1 MRLKR
6 LTAILLC
13 LCMALTLL
21 PTAALAAAVGETIH
35 VGGVELTTTEGNPT
49 VYAKTDDNGV
59 VSTTNADENDYN
71 IMWDGTTLTL
81 NNADITQVSH
91 ENAAISYYNN
101 DPGNGGISQLD
112 LVLVG
117 ENTVTGPNLDPIS
130 GYSSYGILVA
140 GDSLVGTALTISGAG
155 SLTATGGTVSK
166 SGTYWSAGICNSV
179 GDISVEGGTVKATG
193 GPSSGRSA
201 GIHSQYK
208 LTISG
213 GTVNAA
219 GGESESSY
227 GIYSSSRG
235 ITISGGTVTAE
246 GATQAV
252 RTTGTVTVAPEED
265 QQIAVTA
272 GESETGAQELSDSP
286 FTETT
291 SITSLISSAKYFHSI
306 AGEAEDPGPDPDP
319 DPDTPDPNIYV
330 GGVGLYGDKD
340 TTAYALTDG
349 NGAVTTTGATAD
361 NYTIMW
367 DGETLTLSGADI
379 QGAYGFRYNT
389 ASASAAIYRT
399 GGLEIA
405 LLGANTVSNPG
416 GETNNYGIYVYG
428 DLTISGSGSLAASG
442 GQGTAGS
449 YGIYTDWGGVTV
461 SGGTVETT
469 AGDAAYYSYGIYAFN
484 GDVTVTDGTVNAA
497 GGAADLS
504 YGINAD
510 NVTIS
515 GDGKVTATG
524 GAAEHSCGID
534 ASAIDISGGTVTA
547 TGGPAS
553 ADVGASSEGISAYA
567 AAISGGTVTATGGTA
582 TGSFAGSCGIYFE
595 GKATISGGEVTAE
608 GGTASA
614 GSTGDSAASYG
625 IYASVITISDG
636 TVTATGGPATGS
648 YAGSCGISVYGSI
661 DISGGTVTADGGTA
675 TGSYA
680 ESCGIYFEEKATIS
694 GGEVTAEGA
703 TQAVRSFTG
712 SVTIDPAEGQQIAV
726 RAGTDADNAV
736 KITDS
741 PFTEEKEISGSISSA
756 QYFHSIAEKA
766 GDPGPDDPNIYVG
779 GVELTG
785 DKDTPAYAL
794 TDKSGKVTIEGAS
807 ATGYTI
813 MWDGET
819 LTLNN
824 AVITRGSYK
833 GAAIY
838 CGENAGINLV
848 LVGDSTVTGPGGDAS
863 RGIYTSGDLTISGDG
878 TLDVS
883 GGGISLFV
891 TGDLTIS
898 DGTVTATGGDVSAND
913 AYSYGI
919 FTPCD
924 ITISG
929 GSVTAEGGT
938 ASTTGASYAE
948 SFGIFAYNITIS
960 GGTVN
965 ADGGTASATGN
976 ESYACSY
983 GIYARDVIVSNGE
996 VTATGGTASAG
1007 NTGGHAE
1014 SYGIYVYGRSNLP
1027 GSITISGGIVN
1038 ADGGKASVTAADGG
1052 SAGSYGISVYGSIDI
1067 SDGIVNADGGQ
1078 TSAEDDDTAIS
1089 IALLC
1094 TTLTISGGTVN
1105 ATGGTATGGS
1115 EESYGLSLP
1124 GTFTISGGTVTIAG
1138 KTASFDQSK
1147 SILPNL
1153 SVLIAPQPKT
1163 QIRVQSGPNQGN
1175 AAEITGSP
1183 FQEETEIVDLASAAG
1198 VAYFKS
1204 AAEPARYSVT
1214 LHPNGGTIADG
1225 KDVTSYL
1232 CGTGASLP
1240 GAGDVT
1246 RSGYRFAGWYAD
1258 ESLTDGPYTQI
1269 SAADAGD
1276 MAFYARWVRRSSGG
1290 GGSSSRP
1297 TGPSTG
1303 HSDGWTDIREEIG
1316 SAEDGD
1322 TVTIDMNG
1330 ETEVPAEIFEE
1341 IAGKDITVELDMGGG
1356 VTWTVDGRDVP
1367 EDVSL
1372 SDLDL
1377 GVDMDTSG
1385 ISVDVINT
1393 VTGEYGAVQVSLE
1406 HDGAFGFA
1414 LTLTAPLGRENAGYW
1429 ANLYH
1434 YDEGEEALTFETSA
1448 RIAADGSAA
1457 LRMTHASQYAI
1468 VIDEKSHA
1476 LPFEDVGTDAWYSDA
1491 VAYVYRN
1498 GLMSGTS
1505 GSTFSPDAAITRAQ
1519 LVTILWRMA
1528 GSPQVNGLMDFD
1540 DVSQDAYY
1548 TEAVRW
1554 AASEGI
1560 AGGYGNGLFG
1570 SDDPI
1575 TREQMAAI
1583 LYRFAQHMG
1592 HDVSIGED
1600 TNILSY
1606 TDAPDVSGYAV
1617 AALQWACGAG
1627 IIRGTG
1633 DGSTLTPQGGATRA
1647 QAAVILTR
1655 FCAQSQ

>member
-1 MRLKR
+1 M
-6 LTAILLC
+6 AILLC

-21 PTAALAAAVGETIH
+21 PTAALAADEGQTIYVGDAV
-35 VGGVELTTTEGNPT
+35 LTTTAENPT
-49 VYAKTDDNGV
+49 VYARTEDGAVTTDGANE
-59 VSTTNADENDYN
+59 SSYN
-71 IMWDGTTLTL
+71 IKWDGATLTL
-81 NNADITQVSH
+81 NNAVITQGSYKG
-91 ENAAISYYNN
+91 AAIYYH
-101 DPGNGGISQLD
+101 DRYTAIH
-112 LVLVG
+112 LVLMG
-117 ENTVTGPNLDPIS
+117 ESTVTGPNSSEGSCGIDVS
-130 GYSSYGILVA
+130 GDLTIDGSGTLTVTGGDVTVTDTTYAISYGIDA
-140 GDSLVGTALTISGAG
+140 PDIIISSGTV
-155 SLTATGGTVSK
+155 TATGGTVSGNNAISYGIDASDITI
-166 SGTYWSAGICNSV
+166 SGGIVN
-179 GDISVEGGTVKATG
+179 ATG
-193 GPSSGRSA
+193 GTAASGNADDSDAESCGIYADNVIVSGGAVTATGGSA
-201 GIHSQYK
+201 SGNSLSFGIIAENVTVSDGTATATGGEVSGNNAYSCGINATNG

-213 GTVNAA
+213 G
-219 GGESESSY
+219 E
-227 GIYSSSRG
+227 
-235 ITISGGTVTAE
+235 VTAE

-252 RTTGTVTVAPEED
+252 RSFTGSVIIDPAEG

-272 GESETGAQELSDSP
+272 GAGKDSAAAIIGSP
-286 FTETT
+286 FTSEEEI
-291 SITSLISSAKYFHSI
+291 SDSSISSAQYFHSI
-306 AGEAEDPGPDPDP
+306 AEKAGDPGPDDS
-319 DPDTPDPNIYV
+319 NIYV
-330 GGVGLYGDKD
+330 GGVGLTGDKD
-340 TTAYALTDG
+340 TPAYALTDKSG
-349 NGAVTTTGATAD
+349 KVTTTGATAD
-361 NYTIMW
+361 NYNIMW
-367 DGETLTLSGADI
+367 DGETLTLKGATI
-379 QGAYGFRYNT
+379 TQGSHEN
-389 ASASAAIYRT
+389 AAIYCGEDAGIHLVLVGESTVT
-399 GGLEIA
+399 GPSGVDA
-405 LLGANTVSNPG
+405 SR
-416 GETNNYGIYVYG
+416 GIYTRG
-428 DLTISGSGSLAASG
+428 ELTISGSGSLTVTGGDVTAA
-442 GQGTAGS
+442 GTDYAES
-449 YGIYTDWGGVTV
+449 CGIDADNVIV
-461 SGGTVETT
+461 SGGTV
-469 AGDAAYYSYGIYAFN
+469 
-484 GDVTVTDGTVNAA
+484 
-497 GGAADLS
+497 
-504 YGINAD
+504 NAD
-510 NVTIS
+510 GGTAS
-515 GDGKVTATG
+515 ATG
-524 GAAEHSCGID
+524 NVSYAYSCGID
-534 ASAIDISGGTVTA
+534 ADNVIVSGGIVN
-547 TGGPAS
+547 
-553 ADVGASSEGISAYA
+553 AD
-567 AAISGGTVTATGGTA
+567 
-582 TGSFAGSCGIYFE
+582 
-595 GKATISGGEVTAE
+595 

-614 GSTGDSAASYG
+614 TGN
-625 IYASVITISDG
+625 V
-636 TVTATGGPATGS
+636 S
-648 YAGSCGISVYGSI
+648 YACSYGISVYGSI
-661 DISGGTVTADGGTA
+661 DISGGAVTADGGEVTFTGSDGYACSYGISVYGSIDISDGIVNADGGTASATGNVSYACSYGIYVTRETLAISGGIVNADGGTA

-680 ESCGIYFEEKATIS
+680 ESCGIYFKEKATIS

-712 SVTIDPAEGQQIAV
+712 SVIIDPAEGQQIAV
-726 RAGTDADNAV
+726 TAGAGKDSAAA
-736 KITDS
+736 IIGS
-741 PFTEEKEISGSISSA
+741 PFTSEEEISDSSISGA
-756 QYFHSIAEKA
+756 QYFHSIAEEA
-766 GDPGPDDPNIYVG
+766 GDPGPDDPNLYVG
-779 GVELTG
+779 GVGLTG

-794 TDKSGKVTIEGAS
+794 TNGGTVTKDGAT
-807 ATGYTI
+807 ADNYNI
-813 MWDGET
+813 KWDGET
-819 LTLNN
+819 LTLKN
-824 AVITRGSYK
+824 AAIRGGHQFRPGES
-833 GAAIY
+833 AAIY
-838 CGENAGINLV
+838 YSGQDDITLKLSGNN
-848 LVGDSTVTGPGGDAS
+848 TVTGPGG
-863 RGIYTSGDLTISGDG
+863 GDTE
-878 TLDVS
+878 VS
-883 GGGISLFV
+883 CGVYAGS
-891 TGDLTIS
+891 DLTIS

-948 SFGIFAYNITIS
+948 SCGIFAHNVTIS

-965 ADGGTASATGN
+965 ADGGAASAAVSK
-976 ESYACSY
+976 SYACSY
-983 GIYARDVIVSNGE
+983 GIYADNVTISGGE
-996 VTATGGTASAG
+996 VTATGGTASAV

-1014 SYGIYVYGRSNLP
+1014 SYGIYAYDLTV
-1027 GSITISGGIVN
+1027 
-1038 ADGGKASVTAADGG
+1038 
-1052 SAGSYGISVYGSIDI
+1052 
-1067 SDGIVNADGGQ
+1067 SDGEV
-1078 TSAEDDDTAIS
+1078 T
-1089 IALLC
+1089 
-1094 TTLTISGGTVN
+1094 
-1105 ATGGTATGGS
+1105 ATGGTAS
-1115 EESYGLSLP
+1115 AA
-1124 GTFTISGGTVTIAG
+1124 GTDGKAYSRGIYVDMEATISGGEVTATGGSASADSKAYSNGIDAFRITVAPAEREQITVTVGADE
-1138 KTASFDQSK
+1138 SS
-1147 SILPNL
+1147 
-1153 SVLIAPQPKT
+1153 
-1163 QIRVQSGPNQGN
+1163 

-1214 LHPNGGTIADG
+1214 LHPNGGTIAGG

-1393 VTGEYGAVQVSLE
+1393 VTGEYGAVQVSLD

-1434 YDEGEEALTFETSA
+1434 YDEGEETLTFETSA
-1448 RIAADGSAA
+1448 RIATDGSAA

-1592 HDVSIGED
+1592 YDVSIGED

>member
-1 MRLKR
+1 M
-6 LTAILLC
+6 AILLC

-91 ENAAISYYNN
+91 ENAAISYYNTES
-101 DPGNGGISQLD
+101 GSSGISQLD

-130 GYSSYGILVA
+130 GYSSYGIHVA
-140 GDSLVGTALTISGAG
+140 GDSLVGTALTISGDG

-166 SGTYWSAGICNSV
+166 SGSYWSAGICNSV
-179 GDISVEGGTVKATG
+179 GDISVEGGTVNAAG

-219 GGESESSY
+219 GGKSESSY
-227 GIYSSSRG
+227 GIYSNSSRG

-252 RTTGTVTVAPEED
+252 RTTGTVTVDPEED
-265 QQIAVTA
+265 QQIAVRA
-272 GESETGAQELSDSP
+272 GESAASAAAISGSP
-286 FTETT
+286 FTREAEINENTT
-291 SITSLISSAKYFHSI
+291 IGEDSTALVFEAKYFHSI
-306 AGEAEDPGPDPDP
+306 AGKAENPGPDPDP

-330 GGVGLYGDKD
+330 GGVGLYGDKASN
-340 TTAYALTDG
+340 TTAYALT
-349 NGAVTTTGATAD
+349 NESGAVTTTGATAD
-361 NYTIMW
+361 NDTIMW

-442 GQGTAGS
+442 GEGSTGS
-449 YGIYTDWGGVTV
+449 YGIYAHNGDIAV

-469 AGDAAYYSYGIYAFN
+469 AGAAAYYSYGIYAFN
-484 GDVTVTDGTVNAA
+484 GDIAVTDGTVNAT
-497 GGAADLS
+497 GGAAS
-504 YGINAD
+504 FSHGIHATDDIN
-510 NVTIS
+510 IS
-515 GDGKVTATG
+515 GGRVTATG

-534 ASAIDISGGTVTA
+534 ASAIDISGGTVN
-547 TGGPAS
+547 
-553 ADVGASSEGISAYA
+553 
-567 AAISGGTVTATGGTA
+567 
-582 TGSFAGSCGIYFE
+582 
-595 GKATISGGEVTAE
+595 
-608 GGTASA
+608 
-614 GSTGDSAASYG
+614 
-625 IYASVITISDG
+625 
-636 TVTATGGPATGS
+636 ATGGPATGDS
-648 YAGSCGISVYGSI
+648 LSFGINAENVTVSDGTATATGGSATGNSLSFGINAENVT
-661 DISGGTVTADGGTA
+661 ISGGTVHA
-675 TGSYA
+675 TGGEVSGEYAYSY
-680 ESCGIYFEEKATIS
+680 GIYVTLHGLTIS

-712 SVTIDPAEGQQIAV
+712 SVIIDPAEGQQIAV
-726 RAGTDADNAV
+726 TAGAGKDSAAA
-736 KITDS
+736 IIGS
-741 PFTEEKEISGSISSA
+741 PFTSEEEISDSSISSA

-824 AVITRGSYK
+824 AVITQGSYK

-838 CGENAGINLV
+838 YHDGYTAIHLV
-848 LVGDSTVTGPGGDAS
+848 LMGESTVTGPSGGSTGAS
-863 RGIYTSGDLTISGDG
+863 YGIYTGGSLAISGSGILNVSGGDIAASSNGLFVNGNLTISG
-878 TLDVS
+878 
-883 GGGISLFV
+883 
-891 TGDLTIS
+891 
-898 DGTVTATGGDVSAND
+898 GTVNATGGEVSGEY
-913 AYSYGI
+913 AYSCGI
-919 FTPCD
+919 D
-924 ITISG
+924 ADNVI
-929 GSVTAEGGT
+929 V
-938 ASTTGASYAE
+938 
-948 SFGIFAYNITIS
+948 S

-965 ADGGTASATGN
+965 ADGGTVTATGGPAPD
-976 ESYACSY
+976 SYAYSC
-983 GIYARDVIVSNGE
+983 GIDASDITISGGTA
-996 VTATGGTASAG
+996 TATGGTA
-1007 NTGGHAE
+1007 TGSYAE
-1014 SYGIYVYGRSNLP
+1014 SRGIYVINDLTISGGEVTAEGGTAFADGSEGYAVSYGIYVHSLNSLP

-1038 ADGGKASVTAADGG
+1038 ADGGQASVTAADGG
-1052 SAGSYGISVYGSIDI
+1052 IAGSYGISVYGSIDI
-1067 SDGIVNADGGQ
+1067 SDGIVNADGG
-1078 TSAEDDDTAIS
+1078 TVSGNNTYSCGIYV
-1089 IALLC
+1089 
-1094 TTLTISGGTVN
+1094 THGLTISGGEVT
-1105 ATGGTATGGS
+1105 AEGTTQAVRIYSGGS
-1115 EESYGLSLP
+1115 VTVAPAEREQ
-1124 GTFTISGGTVTIAG
+1124 ITVTVGADE
-1138 KTASFDQSK
+1138 SS
-1147 SILPNL
+1147 
-1153 SVLIAPQPKT
+1153 
-1163 QIRVQSGPNQGN
+1163 

-1183 FQEETEIVDLASAAG
+1183 FQEETEITGLASAAG

-1258 ESLTDGPYTQI
+1258 EALTDGPYTQI

-1290 GGSSSRP
+1290 GGSSSSSRP
-1297 TGPSTG
+1297 AGPSTG

-1476 LPFEDVGTDAWYSDA
+1476 LPFEDVGTGAWYSDA

-1548 TEAVRW
+1548 AEAVRW

-1592 HDVSIGED
+1592 YDVSIGED

>member
-21 PTAALAAAVGETIH
+21 PTAALAAGQTTEVS
-35 VGGVELTTTEGNPT
+35 VGGVRLYGSADTP
-49 VYAKTDDNGV
+49 VYATTKDGAVTEITDEGFDP
-59 VSTTNADENDYN
+59 DQDDWN
-71 IMWDGTTLTL
+71 IKWDGTTLTL
-81 NNADITQVSH
+81 NNAVIQSSGYGITPFGKNL
-91 ENAAISYYNN
+91 EI
-101 DPGNGGISQLD
+101 
-112 LVLVG
+112 VLIG
-117 ENTVTGPNLDPIS
+117 ENTVTGSFAIYDN
-130 GYSSYGILVA
+130 GG
-140 GDSLVGTALTISGAG
+140 ALTISGSGRLTATGDTGISASSFTVESGTVTAEGQYAIQAPNGVTVNGGALTAEGTTYGLYNSSALTICGGTVTITKEGSGTCMFPSNTPVNIQPQQGQTITVINGSASSAPTSYTAEETVTAAGRYFHSYVSAGGDTVPVERVTLDQTELWLPVGATVKLTATVEPDNATDRTVSWSSGFSKTATVDQEGNVTGLDGGSTTITAAAGGKSATCQVYVSDDYNLYVGGEALWGTASAPAYALTGEDGAVTTEGADGNNYNIKWDGETLTLDGATITSGSYEDAAIYWDGDLKLQLTGTNTVTGPSGGSTGASYGIYTGGSLAISGGG
-155 SLTATGGTVSK
+155 SLTATGGAAT
-166 SGTYWSAGICNSV
+166 
-179 GDISVEGGTVKATG
+179 DIS
-193 GPSSGRSA
+193 P
-201 GIHSQYK
+201 
-208 LTISG
+208 
-213 GTVNAA
+213 
-219 GGESESSY
+219 
-227 GIYSSSRG
+227 
-235 ITISGGTVTAE
+235 
-246 GATQAV
+246 
-252 RTTGTVTVAPEED
+252 
-265 QQIAVTA
+265 
-272 GESETGAQELSDSP
+272 
-286 FTETT
+286 
-291 SITSLISSAKYFHSI
+291 
-306 AGEAEDPGPDPDP
+306 
-319 DPDTPDPNIYV
+319 
-330 GGVGLYGDKD
+330 
-340 TTAYALTDG
+340 
-349 NGAVTTTGATAD
+349 
-361 NYTIMW
+361 
-367 DGETLTLSGADI
+367 
-379 QGAYGFRYNT
+379 
-389 ASASAAIYRT
+389 
-399 GGLEIA
+399 
-405 LLGANTVSNPG
+405 
-416 GETNNYGIYVYG
+416 
-428 DLTISGSGSLAASG
+428 
-442 GQGTAGS
+442 
-449 YGIYTDWGGVTV
+449 
-461 SGGTVETT
+461 
-469 AGDAAYYSYGIYAFN
+469 GIYAD
-484 GDVTVTDGTVNAA
+484 GGITVQ
-497 GGAADLS
+497 
-504 YGINAD
+504 
-510 NVTIS
+510 S
-515 GDGKVTATG
+515 GSITAEG
-524 GAAEHSCGID
+524 GAAEHASFGIY
-534 ASAIDISGGTVTA
+534 VTRE
-547 TGGPAS
+547 TL
-553 ADVGASSEGISAYA
+553 
-567 AAISGGTVTATGGTA
+567 AISGGTVTATGGEVSGEYA
-582 TGSFAGSCGIYFE
+582 YSRGIYVE
-595 GKATISGGEVTAE
+595 EDAAISGG
-608 GGTASA
+608 
-614 GSTGDSAASYG
+614 
-625 IYASVITISDG
+625 
-636 TVTATGGPATGS
+636 TVNATGGSATGS
-648 YAGSCGISVYGSI
+648 YAVSCGIDADNVI
-661 DISGGTVTADGGTA
+661 VSGGTVTADGGTA
-675 TGSYA
+675 TGIYA
-680 ESCGIYFEEKATIS
+680 ESCGIYFKEKATIS

-712 SVTIDPAEGQQIAV
+712 SVTIDPAEGQQITV
-726 RAGTDADNAV
+726 TAGASKDSAAA
-736 KITDS
+736 ISGS
-741 PFTEEKEISGSISSA
+741 PFTSEAEINENTTIGEDSTA
-756 QYFHSIAEKA
+756 LVFEANYFHSIAGKA
-766 GDPGPDDPNIYVG
+766 GDPGPDDSNIYVG
-779 GVELTG
+779 GEGLTG
-785 DKDTPAYAL
+785 SADTPAYAL
-794 TDKSGKVTIEGAS
+794 TNGGTVTKDGAT
-807 ATGYTI
+807 ADNYNI
-813 MWDGET
+813 KWDGET
-819 LTLNN
+819 LTLND
-824 AVITRGSYK
+824 ADITQGSYE

-838 CGENAGINLV
+838 CGEDAGINLV
-848 LVGDSTVTGPGGDAS
+848 LMEGSTVTGPGGDAS
-863 RGIYTSGDLTISGDG
+863 RGIYTGGDLTISGDG

-913 AYSYGI
+913 AYSCGI

-938 ASTTGASYAE
+938 ASTTGAGYAE

-965 ADGGTASATGN
+965 ADGGTASAAGN

-983 GIYARDVIVSNGE
+983 GIYARDVTVSDGE
-996 VTATGGTASAG
+996 VTATGGTASADG
-1007 NTGGHAE
+1007 SVSYAC
-1014 SYGIYVYGRSNLP
+1014 SYGIYVTNDL
-1027 GSITISGGIVN
+1027 TVSGGAVT
-1038 ADGGKASVTAADGG
+1038 ADGGEVTFTG
-1052 SAGSYGISVYGSIDI
+1052 
-1067 SDGIVNADGGQ
+1067 SDGY
-1078 TSAEDDDTAIS
+1078 AESCGIYVHD
-1089 IALLC
+1089 
-1094 TTLTISGGTVN
+1094 LTVSGGTVN
-1105 ATGGTATGGS
+1105 ATGGTASATTGPNGKAYS
-1115 EESYGLSLP
+1115 GGIDAYYNI
-1124 GTFTISGGTVTIAG
+1124 TISGGTVNADG
-1138 KTASFDQSK
+1138 GTASAAGTASSGGIQAA
-1147 SILPNL
+1147 I
-1153 SVLIAPQPKT
+1153 IAISSSTVTAEGGTASAYSEAYSRGFYAAGITISGGEVTATGGSASAARLDGEVYSSGIDALRITVAPAERE
-1163 QIRVQSGPNQGN
+1163 QITVTVGADESS

-1183 FQEETEIVDLASAAG
+1183 FQEETEITGLASAAG

-1258 ESLTDGPYTQI
+1258 EALTDGPYTQI

-1290 GGSSSRP
+1290 GGSSSSRP

-1367 EDVSL
+1367 EDTDL

-1393 VTGEYGAVQVSLE
+1393 VTGEYGAVQVSLD

-1592 HDVSIGED
+1592 YDVSIGKD

-1606 TDAPDVSGYAV
+1606 TDALDVSGYAV

>member
-35 VGGVELTTTEGNPT
+35 VGGVALTSTEATPT
-49 VYAKTDDNGV
+49 VYARTVGGAV
-59 VSTTNADENDYN
+59 TTGGASATDYN

-81 NNADITQVSH
+81 NGATITQGH
-91 ENAAISYYNN
+91 YQGAAISYYNTES
-101 DPGNGGISQLD
+101 GSSGISQLD

-117 ENTVTGPNLDPIS
+117 ENTVTGPDLNSSSVYD
-130 GYSSYGILVA
+130 SYGIHVA
-140 GDSLVGTALTISGAG
+140 GFGTSSDGTALTISGAG
-155 SLTATGGTVSK
+155 SLTATGGTVSR
-166 SGTYWSAGICNSV
+166 SGSYWSAGICNRV
-179 GDISVEGGTVKATG
+179 GEISVE
-193 GPSSGRSA
+193 
-201 GIHSQYK
+201 
-208 LTISG
+208 G

-252 RTTGTVTVAPEED
+252 RTRGTVTVDPEEGE
-265 QQIAVTA
+265 QIAVTA
-272 GESETGAQELSDSP
+272 GESETGAQELSNSP

-291 SITSLISSAKYFHSI
+291 SITSLISSAKYFHSV
-306 AGEAEDPGPDPDP
+306 AGEAENPGPDPDP
-319 DPDTPDPNIYV
+319 DPDPEPDPNIYV
-330 GGVGLYGDKD
+330 GSVGLYGDKD
-340 TTAYALTDG
+340 TTAYALT
-349 NGAVTTTGATAD
+349 NESGAVTTTGAD
-361 NYTIMW
+361 EGNYNIMW
-367 DGETLTLSGADI
+367 DGETLTLSGATI
-379 QGAYGFRYNT
+379 QGTHEFSYNT
-389 ASASAAIYRT
+389 TSASAAIYRT

-405 LLGANTVSNPG
+405 LLGENEVSNPDDK
-416 GETNNYGIYVYG
+416 TNNYGIYVYG

-442 GQGTAGS
+442 GKGSTGS

-469 AGDAAYYSYGIYAFN
+469 AGDAAHYSYGIYAFN
-484 GDVTVTDGTVNAA
+484 GDIAVTDGTVNAA

-534 ASAIDISGGTVTA
+534 ASDITISGGEVTA
-547 TGGPAS
+547 KGGTAS
-553 ADVGASSEGISAYA
+553 AARGAYSRGISAYA
-567 AAISGGTVTATGGTA
+567 AAISGDGRVTATGGEVSGEYAYSCGIYVQEDAAISGGTVNATGGTATGSYAYSCGIDVTHGLTISGGAVTATGGTA
-582 TGSFAGSCGIYFE
+582 TGSY
-595 GKATISGGEVTAE
+595 V
-608 GGTASA
+608 
-614 GSTGDSAASYG
+614 
-625 IYASVITISDG
+625 
-636 TVTATGGPATGS
+636 
-648 YAGSCGISVYGSI
+648 
-661 DISGGTVTADGGTA
+661 
-675 TGSYA
+675 
-680 ESCGIYFEEKATIS
+680 ESCGINATNGLTIS

-703 TQAVRSFTG
+703 TQAVRSFMG
-712 SVTIDPAEGQQIAV
+712 AVTVAPAGGEQIEV
-726 RAGTDADNAV
+726 TAGAGKDSAAA
-736 KITDS
+736 IIGS
-741 PFTEEKEISGSISSA
+741 PFTSEEEISDSSISSA
-756 QYFHSIAEKA
+756 KYFHSIAEA
-766 GDPGPDDPNIYVG
+766 AEGPGSGEPNPNIYVG
-779 GVELTG
+779 SVGLYG
-785 DKDTPAYAL
+785 DKDTNTTAYAL
-794 TDKSGKVTIEGAS
+794 TDKSGKVTTEGAS
-807 ATGYTI
+807 ATSYNI
-813 MWDGET
+813 KWDGAT
-819 LTLNN
+819 LTLNG
-824 AVITRGSYK
+824 ATITQGSHEN
-833 GAAIY
+833 AAIY
-838 CGENAGINLV
+838 CGENAGIHLV
-848 LVGDSTVTGPGGDAS
+848 LVGDSTVTGPSGGSTGAS
-863 RGIYTSGDLTISGDG
+863 RGIYTRGDLTISGSG
-878 TLDVS
+878 ILNVS
-883 GGGISLFV
+883 GGEASADQARSYGISAS
-891 TGDLTIS
+891 DITIS
-898 DGTVTATGGDVSAND
+898 GGTVTATGGSATGSYAVSCGIYVTND
-913 AYSYGI
+913 LTVSGGTVTATGGTVTATGGPAPDSYAYSCGI
-919 FTPCD
+919 DASD

-929 GSVTAEGGT
+929 GTATATGGTATGSYAESRGIYVINDLTISGGEVTAEGGT
-938 ASTTGASYAE
+938 A
-948 SFGIFAYNITIS
+948 F
-960 GGTVN
+960 
-965 ADGGTASATGN
+965 ADGSEG
-976 ESYACSY
+976 YA
-983 GIYARDVIVSNGE
+983 V
-996 VTATGGTASAG
+996 
-1007 NTGGHAE
+1007 
-1014 SYGIYVYGRSNLP
+1014 SYGIYVHSLNSLP

-1038 ADGGKASVTAADGG
+1038 ADGGQASVTAADGG
-1052 SAGSYGISVYGSIDI
+1052 IAGSYGISVYGSIDI
-1067 SDGIVNADGGQ
+1067 SDGIVNADGG
-1078 TSAEDDDTAIS
+1078 TVSGNNTYSCGIYV
-1089 IALLC
+1089 
-1094 TTLTISGGTVN
+1094 THGLTISGGEVT
-1105 ATGGTATGGS
+1105 AEGTTQAVRIYSGGS
-1115 EESYGLSLP
+1115 VTVAPAEGQQIAVTAGTDESS
-1124 GTFTISGGTVTIAG
+1124 
-1138 KTASFDQSK
+1138 
-1147 SILPNL
+1147 
-1153 SVLIAPQPKT
+1153 
-1163 QIRVQSGPNQGN
+1163 

-1214 LHPNGGTIADG
+1214 LNPNGGTIAGG

-1258 ESLTDGPYTQI
+1258 EALTDGPYTQI

-1276 MAFYARWVRRSSGG
+1276 MAFYARWVRRSSSGG

-1367 EDVSL
+1367 EGVDL

-1393 VTGEYGAVQVSLE
+1393 VTGEYGAVQVSLD

-1519 LVTILWRMA
+1519 LVTILWRMV
-1528 GSPQVNGLMDFD
+1528 GSPQVNYLMDFD

-1592 HDVSIGED
+1592 YDVSIGED

-1606 TDAPDVSGYAV
+1606 TDALDVSGYAV

>member
-1 MRLKR
+1 MQQREAAPPREAAGGRRDTEGGTNLNKRRLLSI
-6 LTAILLC
+6 LTCLALC
-13 LCMALTLL
+13 LTLL

-59 VSTTNADENDYN
+59 VSTTNADENDYT
-71 IMWDGTTLTL
+71 IMWDGETLTL
-81 NNADITQVSH
+81 NNADITQGSYKG
-91 ENAAISYYNN
+91 AAIYCGE
-101 DPGNGGISQLD
+101 DAGIH

-117 ENTVTGPNLDPIS
+117 ESTVTGPS
-130 GYSSYGILVA
+130 GGSTGTSYGIYT
-140 GDSLVGTALTISGAG
+140 GGSLAISGSG
-155 SLTATGGTVSK
+155 ILNVSGGILNVS
-166 SGTYWSAGICNSV
+166 
-179 GDISVEGGTVKATG
+179 GGNIAA
-193 GPSSGRSA
+193 SSNGLFVN
-201 GIHSQYK
+201 GN

-213 GTVNAA
+213 GTVHAT
-219 GGESESSY
+219 GGEVSGEYAYSF
-227 GIYSSSRG
+227 GIN
-235 ITISGGTVTAE
+235 AE
-246 GATQAV
+246 
-252 RTTGTVTVAPEED
+252 
-265 QQIAVTA
+265 
-272 GESETGAQELSDSP
+272 
-286 FTETT
+286 
-291 SITSLISSAKYFHSI
+291 
-306 AGEAEDPGPDPDP
+306 
-319 DPDTPDPNIYV
+319 N
-330 GGVGLYGDKD
+330 
-340 TTAYALTDG
+340 
-349 NGAVTTTGATAD
+349 
-361 NYTIMW
+361 
-367 DGETLTLSGADI
+367 
-379 QGAYGFRYNT
+379 
-389 ASASAAIYRT
+389 
-399 GGLEIA
+399 
-405 LLGANTVSNPG
+405 
-416 GETNNYGIYVYG
+416 
-428 DLTISGSGSLAASG
+428 
-442 GQGTAGS
+442 
-449 YGIYTDWGGVTV
+449 VTV
-461 SGGTVETT
+461 SGGTVHATGGEVSGEYAYSFGIYVTRETL
-469 AGDAAYYSYGIYAFN
+469 AISGGIVNADGGEVSGNNAYSYGIC
-484 GDVTVTDGTVNAA
+484 
-497 GGAADLS
+497 
-504 YGINAD
+504 
-510 NVTIS
+510 
-515 GDGKVTATG
+515 ATHG
-524 GAAEHSCGID
+524 L
-534 ASAIDISGGTVTA
+534 
-547 TGGPAS
+547 
-553 ADVGASSEGISAYA
+553 
-567 AAISGGTVTATGGTA
+567 
-582 TGSFAGSCGIYFE
+582 
-595 GKATISGGEVTAE
+595 
-608 GGTASA
+608 
-614 GSTGDSAASYG
+614 
-625 IYASVITISDG
+625 
-636 TVTATGGPATGS
+636 
-648 YAGSCGISVYGSI
+648 
-661 DISGGTVTADGGTA
+661 
-675 TGSYA
+675 
-680 ESCGIYFEEKATIS
+680 TIS

-712 SVTIDPAEGQQIAV
+712 TVTVAPAEGQQIAV
-726 RAGTDADNAV
+726 RAGTDESSAQEIANLSFPDNA
-736 KITDS
+736 
-741 PFTEEKEISGSISSA
+741 EISDSISSA
-756 QYFHSIAEKA
+756 QYFHSIAQAAEA
-766 GDPGPDDPNIYVG
+766 PGPDDPNIYVG
-779 GVELTG
+779 GVGLTG
-785 DKDTPAYAL
+785 SKDTPAYAL
-794 TDKSGKVTIEGAS
+794 TNGGTVTEITDADFDPTS
-807 ATGYTI
+807 DDWNI
-813 MWDGET
+813 KWDGET

-824 AVITRGSYK
+824 ADITQSSYS
-833 GAAIY
+833 GVAIY
-838 CGENAGINLV
+838 CGEDAGIHLV
-848 LVGDSTVTGPGGDAS
+848 LVGDSTVTGPGGGDTEVSCGVYAGS
-863 RGIYTSGDLTISGDG
+863 DLTISGDG
-878 TLDVS
+878 TLNVS
-883 GGGISLFV
+883 GGE
-891 TGDLTIS
+891 
-898 DGTVTATGGDVSAND
+898 VSAND

-938 ASTTGASYAE
+938 ASTTGSEGYAE
-948 SFGIFAYNITIS
+948 SFGIFAHNVTISGGTVNADGGAASAAVSESYACSYGIYADNVTISGGEVTATGGTASADNTGGHAESYGIYAYDLTVSDGEVTATGGTASADSEASSRGIYVDMEATISGGIVNADGGKVTFTGSEGYAESCGIYVHDLTVSGGTVNATGGTASATGPNGKAYSGGIDAYYNITIS

-965 ADGGTASATGN
+965 ADGRTASAAGTDGEASSGGIQAAIIAISSSTVTAEGGTASADSEAYSRGF
-976 ESYACSY
+976 YAA
-983 GIYARDVIVSNGE
+983 GITISGGE
-996 VTATGGTASAG
+996 VTATGGSASAARSDG
-1007 NTGGHAE
+1007 EAYSNGIDAFRITVAPAE
-1014 SYGIYVYGRSNLP
+1014 REQ
-1027 GSITISGGIVN
+1027 IT
-1038 ADGGKASVTAADGG
+1038 VTA
-1052 SAGSYGISVYGSIDI
+1052 
-1067 SDGIVNADGGQ
+1067 
-1078 TSAEDDDTAIS
+1078 
-1089 IALLC
+1089 
-1094 TTLTISGGTVN
+1094 GTD
-1105 ATGGTATGGS
+1105 
-1115 EESYGLSLP
+1115 ESS
-1124 GTFTISGGTVTIAG
+1124 
-1138 KTASFDQSK
+1138 
-1147 SILPNL
+1147 
-1153 SVLIAPQPKT
+1153 
-1163 QIRVQSGPNQGN
+1163 

-1214 LHPNGGTIADG
+1214 LHPNGGTIAGG

-1258 ESLTDGPYTQI
+1258 EALTDGPYTQI

-1290 GGSSSRP
+1290 GGSSSSSRP

-1303 HSDGWTDIREEIG
+1303 HSDGWTDIRKEIG

-1393 VTGEYGAVQVSLE
+1393 VTGEYGAVQVSLD

-1548 TEAVRW
+1548 AEAVRW

-1592 HDVSIGED
+1592 YDVSIGED

>member
-1 MRLKR
+1 MNKRRLLSI
-6 LTAILLC
+6 LTCLALC
-13 LCMALTLL
+13 LTLL

-35 VGGVELTTTEGNPT
+35 VGGVKLTTTAETPT
-49 VYAKTDDNGV
+49 VYARTVGGAV
-59 VSTTNADENDYN
+59 TTTGADEGNYN
-71 IMWDGTTLTL
+71 IMWDGETLTL
-81 NNADITQVSH
+81 NGATITQGS
-91 ENAAISYYNN
+91 NQGAAISYYNN

-117 ENTVTGPNLDPIS
+117 ENTVTGPDLESSSVYN
-130 GYSSYGILVA
+130 SYGIHVA
-140 GDSLVGTALTISGAG
+140 GDSLVGTVLTISGAG
-155 SLTATGGTVSK
+155 SLTATGGSAM
-166 SGTYWSAGICNSV
+166 SGEYLW
-179 GDISVEGGTVKATG
+179 
-193 GPSSGRSA
+193 
-201 GIHSQYK
+201 
-208 LTISG
+208 
-213 GTVNAA
+213 
-219 GGESESSY
+219 SY
-227 GIYSSSRG
+227 GIQGDR
-235 ITISGGTVTAE
+235 IIINNGTVSAQ
-246 GATQAV
+246 GNAQASYSW
-252 RTTGTVTVAPEED
+252 GIFA
-265 QQIAVTA
+265 
-272 GESETGAQELSDSP
+272 
-286 FTETT
+286 
-291 SITSLISSAKYFHSI
+291 
-306 AGEAEDPGPDPDP
+306 
-319 DPDTPDPNIYV
+319 
-330 GGVGLYGDKD
+330 
-340 TTAYALTDG
+340 
-349 NGAVTTTGATAD
+349 
-361 NYTIMW
+361 M
-367 DGETLTLSGADI
+367 
-379 QGAYGFRYNT
+379 AYG
-389 ASASAAIYRT
+389 
-399 GGLEIA
+399 
-405 LLGANTVSNPG
+405 V
-416 GETNNYGIYVYG
+416 
-428 DLTISGSGSLAASG
+428 
-442 GQGTAGS
+442 
-449 YGIYTDWGGVTV
+449 
-461 SGGTVETT
+461 
-469 AGDAAYYSYGIYAFN
+469 
-484 GDVTVTDGTVNAA
+484 
-497 GGAADLS
+497 
-504 YGINAD
+504 
-510 NVTIS
+510 
-515 GDGKVTATG
+515 
-524 GAAEHSCGID
+524 
-534 ASAIDISGGTVTA
+534 
-547 TGGPAS
+547 
-553 ADVGASSEGISAYA
+553 
-567 AAISGGTVTATGGTA
+567 
-582 TGSFAGSCGIYFE
+582 
-595 GKATISGGEVTAE
+595 TISGGEVTA
-608 GGTASA
+608 
-614 GSTGDSAASYG
+614 
-625 IYASVITISDG
+625 
-636 TVTATGGPATGS
+636 
-648 YAGSCGISVYGSI
+648 
-661 DISGGTVTADGGTA
+661 
-675 TGSYA
+675 
-680 ESCGIYFEEKATIS
+680 K
-694 GGEVTAEGA
+694 GA

-712 SVTIDPAEGQQIAV
+712 TVTVAPAEDQQIAV

-756 QYFHSIAEKA
+756 QYFHSIAEA
-766 GDPGPDDPNIYVG
+766 AEGPGSGEPNPNIYVG
-779 GVELTG
+779 SVGLTG

-794 TDKSGKVTIEGAS
+794 TNGGTVTKDGAT
-807 ATGYTI
+807 ADNYNI
-813 MWDGET
+813 KWDGET
-819 LTLNN
+819 LTLKN
-824 AVITRGSYK
+824 AAIRGGHQFRPGES
-833 GAAIY
+833 AAIY
-838 CGENAGINLV
+838 YSGQDDITLKLSGNN
-848 LVGDSTVTGPGGDAS
+848 TVTGPGGGDTEVSCGVYAGS
-863 RGIYTSGDLTISGDG
+863 DLTISGDG
-878 TLDVS
+878 TLNVS
-883 GGGISLFV
+883 GGE
-891 TGDLTIS
+891 
-898 DGTVTATGGDVSAND
+898 VSAND

-929 GSVTAEGGT
+929 GTVTAEGGI
-938 ASTTGASYAE
+938 ASTTGADYAE

-983 GIYARDVIVSNGE
+983 GIYARDVIVSDGE
-996 VTATGGTASAG
+996 VTATGGTASAD

-1014 SYGIYVYGRSNLP
+1014 SYGIYAYDLTVSDGEVTATGGTAFADSEASSRGIYVDMEA
-1027 GSITISGGIVN
+1027 TISGGIVN
-1038 ADGGKASVTAADGG
+1038 ADGGEVTFTGSEGYAESFGIYVHDLTVSGG
-1052 SAGSYGISVYGSIDI
+1052 S
-1067 SDGIVNADGGQ
+1067 VNATGG
-1078 TSAEDDDTAIS
+1078 TASATGPNGKAYSGGIDAYYNI
-1089 IALLC
+1089 
-1094 TTLTISGGTVN
+1094 TISGGTVN
-1105 ATGGTATGGS
+1105 ADGGTASATGPNGEASSGGILAAIIAISSSTVTAEGGTASADSEASSRGFYASGITISGGEVTATGGS
-1115 EESYGLSLP
+1115 ASAVSNAYSNGIDASMITVAPAEREQ
-1124 GTFTISGGTVTIAG
+1124 ITVTVGADE
-1138 KTASFDQSK
+1138 SS
-1147 SILPNL
+1147 
-1153 SVLIAPQPKT
+1153 
-1163 QIRVQSGPNQGN
+1163 

-1183 FQEETEIVDLASAAG
+1183 FQEETEITGLASAAG

-1258 ESLTDGPYTQI
+1258 EALTDGPYTQI

-1393 VTGEYGAVQVSLE
+1393 VTGEYGAVQVSLD

-1528 GSPQVNGLMDFD
+1528 GSSQVNYLMDFD

-1583 LYRFAQHMG
+1583 LYRYAQRMG
-1592 HDVSIGED
+1592 YDVSIGED

>member
-1 MRLKR
+1 MNKRRLLSI
-6 LTAILLC
+6 LTCLALC
-13 LCMALTLL
+13 LTLL

-59 VSTTNADENDYN
+59 VSTTNADENDYT
-71 IMWDGTTLTL
+71 IMWDGETLTL
-81 NNADITQVSH
+81 NNADITQGSYKG
-91 ENAAISYYNN
+91 AAIYCGE
-101 DPGNGGISQLD
+101 DAGIH

-117 ENTVTGPNLDPIS
+117 ESTVTGPS
-130 GYSSYGILVA
+130 GDSTGASYGIYT
-140 GDSLVGTALTISGAG
+140 GGELTISGSG
-155 SLTATGGTVSK
+155 ILNVSGGILNVS
-166 SGTYWSAGICNSV
+166 
-179 GDISVEGGTVKATG
+179 GGNIAA
-193 GPSSGRSA
+193 SSNGLFVN
-201 GIHSQYK
+201 GN

-213 GTVNAA
+213 GTVHAT
-219 GGESESSY
+219 GGEVSGEYAYSF
-227 GIYSSSRG
+227 GIN
-235 ITISGGTVTAE
+235 AE
-246 GATQAV
+246 
-252 RTTGTVTVAPEED
+252 
-265 QQIAVTA
+265 
-272 GESETGAQELSDSP
+272 
-286 FTETT
+286 
-291 SITSLISSAKYFHSI
+291 
-306 AGEAEDPGPDPDP
+306 
-319 DPDTPDPNIYV
+319 N
-330 GGVGLYGDKD
+330 
-340 TTAYALTDG
+340 
-349 NGAVTTTGATAD
+349 
-361 NYTIMW
+361 
-367 DGETLTLSGADI
+367 
-379 QGAYGFRYNT
+379 
-389 ASASAAIYRT
+389 
-399 GGLEIA
+399 
-405 LLGANTVSNPG
+405 
-416 GETNNYGIYVYG
+416 
-428 DLTISGSGSLAASG
+428 
-442 GQGTAGS
+442 
-449 YGIYTDWGGVTV
+449 VTV
-461 SGGTVETT
+461 SGGTVHATGGEVS
-469 AGDAAYYSYGIYAFN
+469 GEYAYSFGIY
-484 GDVTVTDGTVNAA
+484 VTRETLAISDGTA
-497 GGAADLS
+497 
-504 YGINAD
+504 
-510 NVTIS
+510 
-515 GDGKVTATG
+515 TATG
-524 GAAEHSCGID
+524 GEVSGEYAYSFGIY
-534 ASAIDISGGTVTA
+534 VTRE
-547 TGGPAS
+547 TL
-553 ADVGASSEGISAYA
+553 
-567 AAISGGTVTATGGTA
+567 AISGGIVN
-582 TGSFAGSCGIYFE
+582 
-595 GKATISGGEVTAE
+595 
-608 GGTASA
+608 
-614 GSTGDSAASYG
+614 
-625 IYASVITISDG
+625 
-636 TVTATGGPATGS
+636 
-648 YAGSCGISVYGSI
+648 
-661 DISGGTVTADGGTA
+661 ADGGTA

-680 ESCGIYFEEKATIS
+680 ESCGIYVTHGLTISGGIVNADGGEVSGNNAYSYGICATHGLTIS

-712 SVTIDPAEGQQIAV
+712 TVTVAPAEGQQIAV
-726 RAGTDADNAV
+726 RAGTDESSAQEIANLSFPDNA
-736 KITDS
+736 
-741 PFTEEKEISGSISSA
+741 EISDSISSA
-756 QYFHSIAEKA
+756 QYFHSIAQAAEA
-766 GDPGPDDPNIYVG
+766 PGPDDPNIYVG
-779 GVELTG
+779 GVGLTG
-785 DKDTPAYAL
+785 SKDTPAYAL
-794 TDKSGKVTIEGAS
+794 TNGGTVTEITDADFDPTS
-807 ATGYTI
+807 DDWNI
-813 MWDGET
+813 KWDGET

-824 AVITRGSYK
+824 ADITQSSYS
-833 GAAIY
+833 GVAIY
-838 CGENAGINLV
+838 CGEDAGIHLV
-848 LVGDSTVTGPGGDAS
+848 LVGDSTVTGPGGGDTEVSCGVYAGS
-863 RGIYTSGDLTISGDG
+863 DLTISGDG
-878 TLDVS
+878 TLNVS
-883 GGGISLFV
+883 GGE
-891 TGDLTIS
+891 
-898 DGTVTATGGDVSAND
+898 VSAND

-938 ASTTGASYAE
+938 ASTTGSEGYAE
-948 SFGIFAYNITIS
+948 SFGIFAHNVTISGGTVNADGGAASAAVSESYACSYGIYADNVTISGGEVTATGGTASADNTGGHAESYGIYAYDLTVSDGEVTATGGTASADSEASSRGIYVDMEATISGGIVNADGGKVTFTGSEGYAESCGIYVHDLTVSGGTVNATGGTASATGPNGKAYSGGIDAYYNITIS

-965 ADGGTASATGN
+965 ADGRTASAAGTDGEASSGGIQAAIIAISSSTVTAEGGTASADSEAYSRGF
-976 ESYACSY
+976 YAA
-983 GIYARDVIVSNGE
+983 GITISGGE
-996 VTATGGTASAG
+996 VTATGGSASAARSDG
-1007 NTGGHAE
+1007 EAYSNGIDAFRITVAPAE
-1014 SYGIYVYGRSNLP
+1014 REQ
-1027 GSITISGGIVN
+1027 IT
-1038 ADGGKASVTAADGG
+1038 VTA
-1052 SAGSYGISVYGSIDI
+1052 
-1067 SDGIVNADGGQ
+1067 
-1078 TSAEDDDTAIS
+1078 
-1089 IALLC
+1089 
-1094 TTLTISGGTVN
+1094 GTD
-1105 ATGGTATGGS
+1105 
-1115 EESYGLSLP
+1115 ESS
-1124 GTFTISGGTVTIAG
+1124 
-1138 KTASFDQSK
+1138 
-1147 SILPNL
+1147 
-1153 SVLIAPQPKT
+1153 
-1163 QIRVQSGPNQGN
+1163 

-1214 LHPNGGTIADG
+1214 LHPNGGTIAGG

-1258 ESLTDGPYTQI
+1258 EALTDGPYTQI

-1290 GGSSSRP
+1290 GGSSSSSRP

-1303 HSDGWTDIREEIG
+1303 HSDGWTDIRKEIG

-1393 VTGEYGAVQVSLE
+1393 VTGEYGAVQVSLD

-1548 TEAVRW
+1548 AEAVRW

-1592 HDVSIGED
+1592 YDVSIGED

>member
-91 ENAAISYYNN
+91 ENAAISYYNTES
-101 DPGNGGISQLD
+101 GSSGISQLD

-252 RTTGTVTVAPEED
+252 RTTGTVTVDPEGGE
-265 QQIAVTA
+265 QIEVTA
-272 GESETGAQELSDSP
+272 GESAASAAAISGSP
-286 FTETT
+286 FTREAEINENTT
-291 SITSLISSAKYFHSI
+291 IGEDSTALVFEAKYFHSI
-306 AGEAEDPGPDPDP
+306 AGEAENPGPDPDP

-330 GGVGLYGDKD
+330 GGVGLYGDKASN
-340 TTAYALTDG
+340 TTAYALT
-349 NGAVTTTGATAD
+349 NESGAVTTTGATAD

-484 GDVTVTDGTVNAA
+484 GDIAVTDGTVNAA

-534 ASAIDISGGTVTA
+534 ASDITISGGTVN
-547 TGGPAS
+547 
-553 ADVGASSEGISAYA
+553 
-567 AAISGGTVTATGGTA
+567 
-582 TGSFAGSCGIYFE
+582 
-595 GKATISGGEVTAE
+595 
-608 GGTASA
+608 
-614 GSTGDSAASYG
+614 
-625 IYASVITISDG
+625 
-636 TVTATGGPATGS
+636 ATGGPATGDS
-648 YAGSCGISVYGSI
+648 LSFGINAENVTVSDGTATATGGSATGNSLSFGINAENVT
-661 DISGGTVTADGGTA
+661 ISGGTVHA
-675 TGSYA
+675 TGGEVSGEYAYSY
-680 ESCGIYFEEKATIS
+680 GIYVTLHGLTIS

-703 TQAVRSFTG
+703 TQAVRSFMG
-712 SVTIDPAEGQQIAV
+712 AVTVAPAEDQQIAV

-756 QYFHSIAEKA
+756 QYFHSIAEA
-766 GDPGPDDPNIYVG
+766 AEGPGSGEPNPNIYVG
-779 GVELTG
+779 SVGLTG
-785 DKDTPAYAL
+785 SKDTPAYAL
-794 TDKSGKVTIEGAS
+794 TNGGTVTKDGAT
-807 ATGYTI
+807 ADNYNI
-813 MWDGET
+813 KWDGET
-819 LTLNN
+819 LTLKN
-824 AVITRGSYK
+824 AAIRGGHQFRPGES
-833 GAAIY
+833 AAIY
-838 CGENAGINLV
+838 YSGQDDITLKLSGNN
-848 LVGDSTVTGPGGDAS
+848 TVTGPGGGDTEVSCGVYAGS
-863 RGIYTSGDLTISGDG
+863 DLTISGDG
-878 TLDVS
+878 TLNVS
-883 GGGISLFV
+883 GGE
-891 TGDLTIS
+891 
-898 DGTVTATGGDVSAND
+898 VSAND

-1014 SYGIYVYGRSNLP
+1014 SYGIYAYDLTV
-1027 GSITISGGIVN
+1027 
-1038 ADGGKASVTAADGG
+1038 
-1052 SAGSYGISVYGSIDI
+1052 
-1067 SDGIVNADGGQ
+1067 SDGEV
-1078 TSAEDDDTAIS
+1078 T
-1089 IALLC
+1089 
-1094 TTLTISGGTVN
+1094 
-1105 ATGGTATGGS
+1105 ATGGTASADS
-1115 EESYGLSLP
+1115 EASSRGIYVDMEA
-1124 GTFTISGGTVTIAG
+1124 TISGGEVTATGGSASADSKAYSNGIDALRITVAPAEGQQIAV
-1138 KTASFDQSK
+1138 TAGTDESS
-1147 SILPNL
+1147 
-1153 SVLIAPQPKT
+1153 
-1163 QIRVQSGPNQGN
+1163 
-1175 AAEITGSP
+1175 AAAIIGSP

-1214 LHPNGGTIADG
+1214 LHPNGGTIAGG

-1258 ESLTDGPYTQI
+1258 EALTDGPYTQI

-1276 MAFYARWVRRSSGG
+1276 MAFYARWVRRSSSGG

-1393 VTGEYGAVQVSLE
+1393 VTGEYGAVQVSLD

-1592 HDVSIGED
+1592 YDVSIGED

>member
-1 MRLKR
+1 M
-6 LTAILLC
+6 
-13 LCMALTLL
+13 
-21 PTAALAAAVGETIH
+21 
-35 VGGVELTTTEGNPT
+35 
-49 VYAKTDDNGV
+49 
-59 VSTTNADENDYN
+59 
-71 IMWDGTTLTL
+71 
-81 NNADITQVSH
+81 
-91 ENAAISYYNN
+91 
-101 DPGNGGISQLD
+101 
-112 LVLVG
+112 
-117 ENTVTGPNLDPIS
+117 
-130 GYSSYGILVA
+130 
-140 GDSLVGTALTISGAG
+140 
-155 SLTATGGTVSK
+155 
-166 SGTYWSAGICNSV
+166 
-179 GDISVEGGTVKATG
+179 
-193 GPSSGRSA
+193 
-201 GIHSQYK
+201 
-208 LTISG
+208 
-213 GTVNAA
+213 
-219 GGESESSY
+219 
-227 GIYSSSRG
+227 
-235 ITISGGTVTAE
+235 
-246 GATQAV
+246 
-252 RTTGTVTVAPEED
+252 
-265 QQIAVTA
+265 
-272 GESETGAQELSDSP
+272 
-286 FTETT
+286 
-291 SITSLISSAKYFHSI
+291 
-306 AGEAEDPGPDPDP
+306 
-319 DPDTPDPNIYV
+319 
-330 GGVGLYGDKD
+330 
-340 TTAYALTDG
+340 
-349 NGAVTTTGATAD
+349 
-361 NYTIMW
+361 
-367 DGETLTLSGADI
+367 
-379 QGAYGFRYNT
+379 
-389 ASASAAIYRT
+389 
-399 GGLEIA
+399 
-405 LLGANTVSNPG
+405 
-416 GETNNYGIYVYG
+416 
-428 DLTISGSGSLAASG
+428 
-442 GQGTAGS
+442 
-449 YGIYTDWGGVTV
+449 
-461 SGGTVETT
+461 
-469 AGDAAYYSYGIYAFN
+469 
-484 GDVTVTDGTVNAA
+484 
-497 GGAADLS
+497 
-504 YGINAD
+504 
-510 NVTIS
+510 
-515 GDGKVTATG
+515 
-524 GAAEHSCGID
+524 
-534 ASAIDISGGTVTA
+534 
-547 TGGPAS
+547 
-553 ADVGASSEGISAYA
+553 
-567 AAISGGTVTATGGTA
+567 
-582 TGSFAGSCGIYFE
+582 
-595 GKATISGGEVTAE
+595 TAE
-608 GGTASA
+608 GGTAFA
-614 GSTGDSAASYG
+614 DGSEGYAVSYG
-625 IYASVITISDG
+625 IYVHSLNSLPGSITISGGIVNADG
-636 TVTATGGPATGS
+636 GQASVTAADGGIAGS
-648 YAGSCGISVYGSI
+648 YGISVYGSI
-661 DISGGTVTADGGTA
+661 DISD
-675 TGSYA
+675 
-680 ESCGIYFEEKATIS
+680 
-694 GGEVTAEGA
+694 
-703 TQAVRSFTG
+703 
-712 SVTIDPAEGQQIAV
+712 
-726 RAGTDADNAV
+726 
-736 KITDS
+736 
-741 PFTEEKEISGSISSA
+741 
-756 QYFHSIAEKA
+756 
-766 GDPGPDDPNIYVG
+766 
-779 GVELTG
+779 
-785 DKDTPAYAL
+785 
-794 TDKSGKVTIEGAS
+794 
-807 ATGYTI
+807 
-813 MWDGET
+813 
-819 LTLNN
+819 
-824 AVITRGSYK
+824 
-833 GAAIY
+833 
-838 CGENAGINLV
+838 
-848 LVGDSTVTGPGGDAS
+848 
-863 RGIYTSGDLTISGDG
+863 
-878 TLDVS
+878 
-883 GGGISLFV
+883 
-891 TGDLTIS
+891 
-898 DGTVTATGGDVSAND
+898 
-913 AYSYGI
+913 
-919 FTPCD
+919 
-924 ITISG
+924 
-929 GSVTAEGGT
+929 
-938 ASTTGASYAE
+938 
-948 SFGIFAYNITIS
+948 
-960 GGTVN
+960 GTVN

-976 ESYACSY
+976 VSYACSY
-983 GIYARDVIVSNGE
+983 GIYVTNDLTISGGAVTADGGE
-996 VTATGGTASAG
+996 VTFTGSDGY
-1007 NTGGHAE
+1007 AE

-1027 GSITISGGIVN
+1027 GSI
-1038 ADGGKASVTAADGG
+1038 
-1052 SAGSYGISVYGSIDI
+1052 
-1067 SDGIVNADGGQ
+1067 
-1078 TSAEDDDTAIS
+1078 
-1089 IALLC
+1089 
-1094 TTLTISGGTVN
+1094 TISGGTVN

-1175 AAEITGSP
+1175 AAEIKGSP
-1183 FQEETEIVDLASAAG
+1183 FQEKTEITGPASAAG

-1214 LHPNGGTIADG
+1214 LHPNGGTIAGG

-1276 MAFYARWVRRSSGG
+1276 MAFYARWVRRSSSGG

-1393 VTGEYGAVQVSLE
+1393 VTGEYGAVQVSLD

-1434 YDEGEEALTFETSA
+1434 YDEGEETLTFETSA

-1592 HDVSIGED
+1592 YDVSIGED

>member
-6 LTAILLC
+6 LMAILLC

-35 VGGVELTTTEGNPT
+35 VGGVALTSTEATPT
-49 VYAKTDDNGV
+49 VYARTVGGAV
-59 VSTTNADENDYN
+59 TTGGASATDYN

-81 NNADITQVSH
+81 NGATITQGH
-91 ENAAISYYNN
+91 YQGAAISYYNTES
-101 DPGNGGISQLD
+101 GSSGISQLD

-117 ENTVTGPNLDPIS
+117 ENTVTGPDLNSSSVYD
-130 GYSSYGILVA
+130 SYGIHVA
-140 GDSLVGTALTISGAG
+140 GFGTSSDGTALTISGAG
-155 SLTATGGTVSK
+155 SLTATGGTVSR
-166 SGTYWSAGICNSV
+166 SGSYWSAGICNRV
-179 GDISVEGGTVKATG
+179 GEISVE
-193 GPSSGRSA
+193 
-201 GIHSQYK
+201 
-208 LTISG
+208 G

-252 RTTGTVTVAPEED
+252 HTTGTVTVDPEED
-265 QQIAVTA
+265 QQIAVRA
-272 GESETGAQELSDSP
+272 GESAASAAAISGSP
-286 FTETT
+286 FTREAEINENTT
-291 SITSLISSAKYFHSI
+291 IGEDSTALVFEAKYFHSI
-306 AGEAEDPGPDPDP
+306 AGKAENPGPDPDP

-330 GGVGLYGDKD
+330 GGVGLYGDKASN
-340 TTAYALTDG
+340 TTAYALT
-349 NGAVTTTGATAD
+349 NESGAVTTTGATAD

-367 DGETLTLSGADI
+367 DGETLTLSGATI
-379 QGAYGFRYNT
+379 QGAHGFSYNT

-405 LLGANTVSNPG
+405 LLGENKVSNPG
-416 GETNNYGIYVYG
+416 GVSGINHSFGIYAEG
-428 DLTISGSGSLAASG
+428 DLTISGGGSLTASSG
-442 GQGTAGS
+442 EGSTGS

-534 ASAIDISGGTVTA
+534 ASDITISGGEVTA
-547 TGGPAS
+547 KGGTAS
-553 ADVGASSEGISAYA
+553 AARGAYSRGISAYA
-567 AAISGGTVTATGGTA
+567 AAISGDGRVTATGGEVSGEYAYSCGIYVQEDAAISGGTVNATGGTA
-582 TGSFAGSCGIYFE
+582 TGSYAYSCGIDVTH
-595 GKATISGGEVTAE
+595 GLTISGGA
-608 GGTASA
+608 
-614 GSTGDSAASYG
+614 
-625 IYASVITISDG
+625 
-636 TVTATGGPATGS
+636 VTATGGEVSGEYAYSYGICATN
-648 YAGSCGISVYGSI
+648 
-661 DISGGTVTADGGTA
+661 DL
-675 TGSYA
+675 
-680 ESCGIYFEEKATIS
+680 TIS

-703 TQAVRSFTG
+703 TQAVRTTG
-712 SVTIDPAEGQQIAV
+712 TVTVDPEGGEQIEV
-726 RAGTDADNAV
+726 TAGAGKDSAAA
-736 KITDS
+736 IIGS

-756 QYFHSIAEKA
+756 QYFHSIAEA
-766 GDPGPDDPNIYVG
+766 AEGPGSGEPNPNIYVG
-779 GVELTG
+779 SVGLYG
-785 DKDTPAYAL
+785 DKDTNTTAYAL
-794 TDKSGKVTIEGAS
+794 TNESGAVTTTGAT
-807 ATGYTI
+807 ADNYNI

-824 AVITRGSYK
+824 ADITQGSYK

-838 CGENAGINLV
+838 YHDGYTAIHLV
-848 LVGDSTVTGPGGDAS
+848 LMGESTVTGPSGGSTGAS
-863 RGIYTSGDLTISGDG
+863 RGIYTRGDLTISGSG
-878 TLDVS
+878 ILNVS
-883 GGGISLFV
+883 GGEASADQARSYGISAS
-891 TGDLTIS
+891 DITIS
-898 DGTVTATGGDVSAND
+898 GGTVTATGGSATGSYAVSCGIYVTND
-913 AYSYGI
+913 LTVSGGTVTATGGTVTATGGPAPGSYAYSCGI
-919 FTPCD
+919 DASD

-929 GSVTAEGGT
+929 GTATATGGTATGSYAESRGIYVINDLTISGGEVTAEGGT
-938 ASTTGASYAE
+938 A
-948 SFGIFAYNITIS
+948 F
-960 GGTVN
+960 
-965 ADGGTASATGN
+965 ADGSEG
-976 ESYACSY
+976 YA
-983 GIYARDVIVSNGE
+983 V
-996 VTATGGTASAG
+996 
-1007 NTGGHAE
+1007 
-1014 SYGIYVYGRSNLP
+1014 SYGIYVHSLNSLP

-1038 ADGGKASVTAADGG
+1038 ADGGQASVTAADGG
-1052 SAGSYGISVYGSIDI
+1052 IAGSYGISVYGSIDI
-1067 SDGIVNADGGQ
+1067 SDGIVNADGG
-1078 TSAEDDDTAIS
+1078 TVSGNNTYSCGIYV
-1089 IALLC
+1089 
-1094 TTLTISGGTVN
+1094 THGLTISGGEVT
-1105 ATGGTATGGS
+1105 AEGTTQAVRIYSGGS
-1115 EESYGLSLP
+1115 VTVAPAEREQ
-1124 GTFTISGGTVTIAG
+1124 ITVTVGADE
-1138 KTASFDQSK
+1138 SS
-1147 SILPNL
+1147 
-1153 SVLIAPQPKT
+1153 
-1163 QIRVQSGPNQGN
+1163 
-1175 AAEITGSP
+1175 AAEITDSP
-1183 FQEETEIVDLASAAG
+1183 FQEETEITDLASAAG

-1214 LHPNGGTIADG
+1214 LHPNGGTIAGG

-1290 GGSSSRP
+1290 GGSSSSSRP
-1297 TGPSTG
+1297 AGPSTG

-1330 ETEVPAEIFEE
+1330 ETEVPAEIFGE

-1393 VTGEYGAVQVSLE
+1393 VTGEYGAVQVSLD

-1548 TEAVRW
+1548 AEAVRW
-1554 AASEGI
+1554 AANEGI

-1592 HDVSIGED
+1592 YDVSIGED

>member
-91 ENAAISYYNN
+91 ENAAISYYNTES
-101 DPGNGGISQLD
+101 GSSGISQLD

-252 RTTGTVTVAPEED
+252 RTTGTVTVDPEGGE
-265 QQIAVTA
+265 QIEVTA
-272 GESETGAQELSDSP
+272 GESAASAAAISGSP
-286 FTETT
+286 FTREAEINENTT
-291 SITSLISSAKYFHSI
+291 IGEDSTALVFEAKYFHSI
-306 AGEAEDPGPDPDP
+306 AGEAENPGPDPDP

-330 GGVGLYGDKD
+330 GGVGLYGDKASN
-340 TTAYALTDG
+340 TTAYALT
-349 NGAVTTTGATAD
+349 NESGAVTTTGATAD

-484 GDVTVTDGTVNAA
+484 GDIAVTDGTVNAA

-534 ASAIDISGGTVTA
+534 ASDITISGGTVN
-547 TGGPAS
+547 
-553 ADVGASSEGISAYA
+553 
-567 AAISGGTVTATGGTA
+567 
-582 TGSFAGSCGIYFE
+582 
-595 GKATISGGEVTAE
+595 
-608 GGTASA
+608 
-614 GSTGDSAASYG
+614 
-625 IYASVITISDG
+625 
-636 TVTATGGPATGS
+636 ATGGPATGDS
-648 YAGSCGISVYGSI
+648 LSFGINAENVTVSDGTATATGGSATGNSLSFGINAENVT
-661 DISGGTVTADGGTA
+661 ISGGTVHA
-675 TGSYA
+675 TGGEVSGEYAYSY
-680 ESCGIYFEEKATIS
+680 GIYVTLHGLTIS

-703 TQAVRSFTG
+703 TQAVRSFMG
-712 SVTIDPAEGQQIAV
+712 AVTVAPAEDQQIAV

-756 QYFHSIAEKA
+756 QYFHSIAEA
-766 GDPGPDDPNIYVG
+766 AEGPGSGEPNPNIYVG
-779 GVELTG
+779 SVGLTG
-785 DKDTPAYAL
+785 SKDTPAYAL
-794 TDKSGKVTIEGAS
+794 TNGGTVTKDGAT
-807 ATGYTI
+807 ADNYNI
-813 MWDGET
+813 KWDGET
-819 LTLNN
+819 LTLKN
-824 AVITRGSYK
+824 AAIRGGHQFRPGES
-833 GAAIY
+833 AAIY
-838 CGENAGINLV
+838 YSGQDDITLKLSGNN
-848 LVGDSTVTGPGGDAS
+848 TVTGPGGGDTEVSCGVYAGS
-863 RGIYTSGDLTISGDG
+863 DLTISGDG
-878 TLDVS
+878 TLNVS
-883 GGGISLFV
+883 GGE
-891 TGDLTIS
+891 
-898 DGTVTATGGDVSAND
+898 VSAND

-1014 SYGIYVYGRSNLP
+1014 SYGIYAYDLTV
-1027 GSITISGGIVN
+1027 
-1038 ADGGKASVTAADGG
+1038 
-1052 SAGSYGISVYGSIDI
+1052 
-1067 SDGIVNADGGQ
+1067 SDGEV
-1078 TSAEDDDTAIS
+1078 T
-1089 IALLC
+1089 
-1094 TTLTISGGTVN
+1094 
-1105 ATGGTATGGS
+1105 ATGGTASADS
-1115 EESYGLSLP
+1115 EASSRGIYVDMEA
-1124 GTFTISGGTVTIAG
+1124 TISGGEVTATGGSASADSKAYSNGIDALRITVAPAEGQQIAV
-1138 KTASFDQSK
+1138 TAGTDESS
-1147 SILPNL
+1147 
-1153 SVLIAPQPKT
+1153 
-1163 QIRVQSGPNQGN
+1163 
-1175 AAEITGSP
+1175 AAAIIGSP

-1214 LHPNGGTIADG
+1214 LHPNGGTIAGG

-1258 ESLTDGPYTQI
+1258 EALTDGPYTQI

-1276 MAFYARWVRRSSGG
+1276 MAFYARWVRRSSSGG

-1393 VTGEYGAVQVSLE
+1393 VTGEYGAVQVSLD

-1592 HDVSIGED
+1592 YDVSIGED

-1606 TDAPDVSGYAV
+1606 TDALDVSGYAV